1 MKNQRLFWAG
11 IVALICAAGIYAG
24 INNIAGQSNDPAEVM
39 RIAGQAAGIVGGIG
53 IAMMLASFF
62 VKPPARRRKPEA

>member
-24 INNIAGQSNDPAEVM
+24 INNIAPRSNDPAQVM
-39 RIAGQAAGIVGGIG
+39 QIAGQAAGVVGGIG
-53 IAMMLASFF
+53 IALMLASLF
-62 VKPPARRRKPEA
+62 VKPRLRRRKSSE